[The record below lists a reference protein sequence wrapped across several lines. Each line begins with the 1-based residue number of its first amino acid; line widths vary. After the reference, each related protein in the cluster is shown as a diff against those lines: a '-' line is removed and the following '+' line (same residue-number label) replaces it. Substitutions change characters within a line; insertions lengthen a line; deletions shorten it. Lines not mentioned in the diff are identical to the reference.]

1 MPAGNPDRT
10 FHGWTIL
17 FTEPF
22 LSSYGDLSANA
33 RRLKGELS
41 NEEYAEH
48 PDVKLFLA
56 VRELT
61 KDVVP
66 SDPHHR
72 DYQLRGEL
80 AKFRRTKGRGLPRRY
95 RLFWAFSDQ
104 SKAIIFLY
112 LNDADSLRK
121 EGGRTDPYRLFAGM
135 VQRGEVGSDF
145 EDNYLRWRLA
155 RGLG

>member
-1 MPAGNPDRT
+1 MPAGERERT

-22 LSSYGDLSANA
+22 VSSYRDLSANA

-41 NEEYAEH
+41 DVEYAQH

-61 KDVVP
+61 KEVIP

-95 RLFWAFSDQ
+95 RLFWAFSDR
-104 SKAIIFLY
+104 SKAIIFIY
-112 LNDADSLRK
+112 LNGTDSLRK

-135 VQRGEVGSDF
+135 VQRGAVGSDF
-145 EDNYLRWRLA
+145 EENYLRWRLA
-155 RGLG
+155 RGPG

>member
-1 MPAGNPDRT
+1 MPAGDPERT

-33 RRLKGELS
+33 RRLKSELS
-41 NEEYAEH
+41 DVEYAEH

-56 VRELT
+56 VRVLT
-61 KDVVP
+61 KDVIP

-104 SKAIIFLY
+104 SKVIIFLY
-112 LNDADSLRK
+112 LNDADSLRR
-121 EGGRTDPYRLFAGM
+121 EGGRTDPYFLFAGM
-135 VQRGEVGSDF
+135 VQRGEIGADF
-145 EDNYLRWRLA
+145 EENYRLWRMA
-155 RGLG
+155 RR